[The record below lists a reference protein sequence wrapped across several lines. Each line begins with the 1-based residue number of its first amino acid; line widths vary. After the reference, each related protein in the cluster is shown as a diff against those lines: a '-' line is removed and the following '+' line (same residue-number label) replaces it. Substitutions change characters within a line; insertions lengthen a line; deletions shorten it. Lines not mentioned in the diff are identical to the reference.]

1 MKRSTALLAACLLA
15 ACGGSQDSG
24 AMMDEESGMMADSA
38 QMNEPMQSEMMEGPG
53 MAEDSSAMGGVMGD
67 SSAMGPDTSQMRR
80 P

>member
-1 MKRSTALLAACLLA
+1 MRRTTALFIACLLA

-38 QMNEPMQSEMMEGPG
+38 QMNEPMREGPG
-53 MAEDSSAMGGVMGD
+53 MAEDSSAMGAMMGD
-67 SSAMGPDTSQMRR
+67 TSAMVPDTSQIRR